1 MSALRG
7 RWLVLPL
14 LATIAAGLDGQSSR
28 KSTFVPG
35 ACPSNMRLPA
45 SVDSSWIRCG
55 AVSVPQNRAQP
66 TAKLAPVV
74 LPVAVYKPP
83 TAQNQVPIVF
93 LAGGPGEPAIDVV
106 AEIFLATPTGQ
117 LLGRE
122 RPIIAFNQRG
132 FGPAA
137 SGTSPDLGTLSYRW
151 RATRN
156 ESIQTLVDSAKKMTA
171 RLRARGVEP
180 RNFTTLHAADDLRD
194 VVEALGYKRIVLFAT
209 SYGTRLALQVMR
221 RHPDLIEA
229 AVLDGVAPP
238 QHADVF
244 DPERLEERRRTVAAR
259 LVDDCIKA
267 PACRAEYSDLRTLAT
282 AMDREEAP
290 PLHVVVNL
298 QSDGGWVAL
307 DIRGR
312 DVLSAIGAYASAE
325 MARAALPQL
334 LDELARGDTVRR
346 PMSPQIV
353 LHVVHTTAL
362 ANTAGPAYPLVYH
375 AVLCGDIPSGV
386 LQAGGRQVCD
396 ALGVP
401 FSGPEAVTPVT
412 SDVPTLML
420 SSTYDAQTPPE
431 LATEAAA
438 TLSRSFRVLFP
449 GVGHLA
455 YARPTTASC
464 VAVIVHGFL
473 LDSKSPPPDGCA
485 TALVPAFLPRSTDGP
500 R

>member
-1 MSALRG
+1 
-7 RWLVLPL
+7 
-14 LATIAAGLDGQSSR
+14 
-28 KSTFVPG
+28 
-35 ACPSNMRLPA
+35 
-45 SVDSSWIRCG
+45 
-55 AVSVPQNRAQP
+55 
-66 TAKLAPVV
+66 
-74 LPVAVYKPP
+74 
-83 TAQNQVPIVF
+83 
-93 LAGGPGEPAIDVV
+93 
-106 AEIFLATPTGQ
+106 
-117 LLGRE
+117 
-122 RPIIAFNQRG
+122 
-132 FGPAA
+132 
-137 SGTSPDLGTLSYRW
+137 
-151 RATRN
+151 
-156 ESIQTLVDSAKKMTA
+156 
-171 RLRARGVEP
+171 
-180 RNFTTLHAADDLRD
+180 
-194 VVEALGYKRIVLFAT
+194 
-209 SYGTRLALQVMR
+209 MR
-221 RHPDLIEA
+221 RYPELIEA

-244 DPERLEERRRTVAAR
+244 DPERLEERRRTVATR

-325 MARAALPQL
+325 MARASLPQL

-375 AVLCGDIPSGV
+375 AVLCGDIPAGV
-386 LQAGGRQVCD
+386 LQAGGRPVCD

-431 LATEAAA
+431 LATEAAS
-438 TLSRSFRVLFP
+438 TLSRSFGVLFP
-449 GVGHLA
+449 GIGHLA

-464 VAVIVHGFL
+464 VAVVVHGFL
-473 LDSKSPPPDGCA
+473 LDSKSRPPDSCA
-485 TALVPAFLPRSTDGP
+485 TALIPAFLPRSTDGP